1 MVQTFT
7 LRGINIGVRKSF
19 AALAKVFRKVFQ
31 RLSLRSPKSFADIA
45 KVFGMANVIPYSTIY
60 YTIEHRTINHIAR
73 KFITDKCRYDPNQ
86 TKRMVQLQYKAWDIY
101 SIMVT
106 FRNYL
111 KNSNRFGK

>member
-60 YTIEHRTINHIAR
+60 YTIEHRTIKHIAR
-73 KFITDKCRYDPNQ
+73 KFIADKGEKLHHDAVLSTSLWSYIFLA
-86 TKRMVQLQYKAWDIY
+86 M
-101 SIMVT
+101 
-106 FRNYL
+106 
-111 KNSNRFGK
+111 